1 MCGIHTSRPVWARI
15 DSTPD
20 INPALAGSDTK
31 VGINLRGGIEYFFTR
46 RATMTGE
53 FLFHKLDGFASPIAT
68 FGDGSFWSF
77 AVCGKKYF

>member
-1 MCGIHTSRPVWARI
+1 
-15 DSTPD
+15 
-20 INPALAGSDTK
+20 
-31 VGINLRGGIEYFFTR
+31 
-46 RATMTGE
+46 MTGE